1 MSNKK
6 DFIDRIHREVP
17 IESYISRFVP
27 LKKRGKNFIGLCPFH
42 QEKSP
47 SFNVSAEKQF
57 YYCFGCKASG
67 DLIRFV
73 MDYERV
79 DFSRGL
85 EILSEYSGIPLE
97 EKNSKLSEVS
107 DFLYKINQK
116 VSEYYQHLLHTPVG
130 KNALD
135 YLRSR
140 EIEDSEIRLF
150 GLGYA
155 PEGFDTLAREVLKT
169 KDEIAGAIQL
179 GLLREKEAGNG
190 RPYDFFRD
198 RIMFPVLDLS
208 GRVIAFS
215 GRILGPGKEAKYI
228 NSQASVVFDKSR
240 TFYNFFRA
248 REGVRKTGEAMLVEG
263 YLDVI
268 GLTRKDFENV
278 IASMGTAIN
287 ENHIR
292 TLKKFAERVVLVL
305 DGDLAGRKGA
315 LHAAEICLK
324 EGMECSIVL
333 LPEGKDPFD
342 LAKSLNRQELNELLS
357 QRIQGSEFVVE
368 ELLDRADSR
377 ALPEK
382 KRRALQNLYSFI
394 QTLNRETDKQFF
406 LGLGA
411 NKLGISMDAVLRDFK
426 GGPGAKNGPSTADT
440 SSNVKEAQI
449 LAGPALDCER
459 KIISMLVKHTG
470 LFSYS
475 EEISSMEFMDTAS
488 SFLWDYLYTIY
499 TGEGEISPVQILA
512 SDIPEDLKQALAPYL
527 LEEDSERIEPGE
539 LQKVF
544 RILLLQ
550 QKKFRIEERIREL
563 DQKRERFFT
572 PEIFTELSFY
582 RKEKEKILEHI
593 RSQSATTN

>member
-1 MSNKK
+1 
-6 DFIDRIHREVP
+6 
-17 IESYISRFVP
+17 
-27 LKKRGKNFIGLCPFH
+27 
-42 QEKSP
+42 
-47 SFNVSAEKQF
+47 
-57 YYCFGCKASG
+57 
-67 DLIRFV
+67 

-79 DFSRGL
+79 DFSRSL
-85 EILSEYSGIPLE
+85 EILSEYSGIPIE
-97 EKNSKLSEVS
+97 EKNAKVSEIS
-107 DFLYKINQK
+107 DFLYKLNQK

-150 GLGYA
+150 GLGYT
-155 PEGFDTLAREVLKT
+155 PEGFDTLAKEVLRT
-169 KDEIAGAIQL
+169 KEEIAGAIQL
-179 GLLREKEAGNG
+179 GLLREKEPGNN

-208 GRVIAFS
+208 GRTIAFS

-228 NSQASVVFDKSR
+228 NSPASVVFDKSR

-248 REGVRKTGEAMLVEG
+248 REGVRKTGEVMLVEG

-268 GLTRKDFENV
+268 GLVRRGYENV
-278 IASMGTAIN
+278 IASMGTAIT

-292 TLKKFAERVVLVL
+292 TLKKFAEKVVFVL
-305 DGDLAGRKGA
+305 DGDIAGKKGA
-315 LHAAEICLK
+315 LRATEICLK
-324 EGMECSIVL
+324 EGMESSIVL

-342 LAKSLNRQELNELLS
+342 LAKSLSRPELHEIISN
-357 QRIQGSEFVVE
+357 QIQGSEFVVE
-368 ELLDRADSR
+368 ELLENADSR

-382 KRRALQNLYSFI
+382 KRRSLQNLYSFT

-426 GGPGAKNGPSTADT
+426 GGTGGKNGPLNADT
-440 SSNVKEAQI
+440 SSNVKETQGISA
-449 LAGPALDCER
+449 PALDCER

-475 EEISSMEFMDTAS
+475 EEISSMEFMDITS

-499 TGEGEISPVQILA
+499 TGEGEISPVQVL
-512 SDIPEDLKQALAPYL
+512 SSELPEDLKQTLAPYL
-527 LEEDSERIEPGE
+527 LEEDSEKIEPGE
-539 LQKVF
+539 LHKVF
-544 RILLLQ
+544 RLLLLQ

-593 RSQSATTN
+593 RNQSATT

>member
-1 MSNKK
+1 
-6 DFIDRIHREVP
+6 
-17 IESYISRFVP
+17 
-27 LKKRGKNFIGLCPFH
+27 
-42 QEKSP
+42 
-47 SFNVSAEKQF
+47 
-57 YYCFGCKASG
+57 
-67 DLIRFV
+67 

-79 DFSRGL
+79 DFSRTL

-97 EKNSKLSEVS
+97 EKNSKSAELT
-107 DFLYKINQK
+107 DFLFKINQK
-116 VSEYYQHLLHTPVG
+116 VNDYYQHLLHTPVG
-130 KNALD
+130 KPALD
-135 YLRSR
+135 YLKSR

-155 PEGFDTLAREVLKT
+155 PEGFDTLTREVLKT
-169 KDEIAGAIQL
+169 KDEISAGIQL

-190 RPYDFFRD
+190 RPYDFFRE

-228 NSQASVVFDKSR
+228 NSSASLIFDKSR

-268 GLTRKDFENV
+268 GLARRDYENV
-278 IASMGTAIN
+278 IASMGTAIT

-292 TLKKFAERVVLVL
+292 TLKKFAERVVFVL
-305 DGDLAGRKGA
+305 DGDIAGKKGA
-315 LHAAEICLK
+315 LRAAEICLK

-342 LAKSLNRQELNELLS
+342 LAKSLNRQQLNELLS
-357 QRIQGSEFVVE
+357 VRIQGSEFVLD
-368 ELLDRADSR
+368 ELLENADSR

-382 KRRALQNLYSFI
+382 KRKGLQNLYSFI
-394 QTLNRETDKQFF
+394 QGLNRETDKQFF

-426 GGPGAKNGPSTADT
+426 GGPGAKNGPANADI
-440 SSNVKEAQI
+440 SSNAKETKSVPQ
-449 LAGPALDCER
+449 PALDCER

-475 EEISSMEFMDTAS
+475 EEISSMEFMDSVS

-499 TGEGEISPVQILA
+499 TGEEEISPVRILT
-512 SDIPEDLKQALAPYL
+512 SELPEDLKQALAPYL
-527 LEEDSERIEPGE
+527 LEEDFERTEPAE
-539 LQKVF
+539 LDKVF

-563 DQKRERFFT
+563 DQRRERFFT

-593 RSQSATTN
+593 RSQSATT

>member
-79 DFSRGL
+79 DFTRGL

-97 EKNSKLSEVS
+97 EKNSKLAEVS

-155 PEGFDTLAREVLKT
+155 PEGFDTLAKEVLKT

-268 GLTRKDFENV
+268 GLARKDFENV

-305 DGDLAGRKGA
+305 DGDVAGRKGA

-342 LAKSLNRQELNELLS
+342 LAKTLNRQELNDLLS
-357 QRIQGSEFVVE
+357 QRVQGSEFVVE

-377 ALPEK
+377 ALPER

-426 GGPGAKNGPSTADT
+426 GGPGAKNGPSTADNR
-440 SSNVKEAQI
+440 SNAKETQNI
-449 LAGPALDCER
+449 TGPALDCER

>member
-27 LKKRGKNFIGLCPFH
+27 LKKRGKNFLGLCPFH

-67 DLIRFV
+67 DIIRFV

-79 DFSRGL
+79 DFSRTL

-97 EKNSKLSEVS
+97 EKNSKSAELT

-116 VSEYYQHLLHTPVG
+116 VNEYYQHLLHTPVG
-130 KNALD
+130 KPALD
-135 YLRSR
+135 YLKSR

-155 PEGFDTLAREVLKT
+155 PEGFDTLIREVLKT
-169 KDEIAGAIQL
+169 KDEVAAGIQL

-190 RPYDFFRD
+190 RPYDFFRE
-198 RIMFPVLDLS
+198 RILFPVLDLS

-228 NSQASVVFDKSR
+228 NSPASLIFDKSR

-268 GLTRKDFENV
+268 GLARRDYENV
-278 IASMGTAIN
+278 IASMGTAIT

-292 TLKKFAERVVLVL
+292 TLKKFAERVVFVL
-305 DGDLAGRKGA
+305 DGDIAGKKGA
-315 LHAAEICLK
+315 LRAAEICLK

-342 LAKSLNRQELNELLS
+342 LAKSLNRQQLNELLS
-357 QRIQGSEFVVE
+357 VRIQGSEFVLE
-368 ELLDRADSR
+368 ELLENADSR

-382 KRRALQNLYSFI
+382 KRKGLQNLYSFI
-394 QTLNRETDKQFF
+394 QGLNRETDKQFF

-426 GGPGAKNGPSTADT
+426 GGSSAKNGPSNADI
-440 SSNVKEAQI
+440 SSNVKEARTVPQ
-449 LAGPALDCER
+449 PALDCER

-475 EEISSMEFMDTAS
+475 EEISSMEFMDSAS

-499 TGEGEISPVQILA
+499 TGEEEISPVRILA
-512 SDIPEDLKQALAPYL
+512 SELPEDLKQALAPYL
-527 LEEDSERIEPGE
+527 LEEDFERTEPAE
-539 LQKVF
+539 LDKVF

-593 RSQSATTN
+593 RSQSATT

>member
-1 MSNKK
+1 MK
-6 DFIDRIHREVP
+6 
-17 IESYISRFVP
+17 
-27 LKKRGKNFIGLCPFH
+27 
-42 QEKSP
+42 
-47 SFNVSAEKQF
+47 
-57 YYCFGCKASG
+57 
-67 DLIRFV
+67 
-73 MDYERV
+73 
-79 DFSRGL
+79 
-85 EILSEYSGIPLE
+85 
-97 EKNSKLSEVS
+97 
-107 DFLYKINQK
+107 
-116 VSEYYQHLLHTPVG
+116 
-130 KNALD
+130 
-135 YLRSR
+135 SR
-140 EIEDSEIRLF
+140 EIEDSEIRIF

-155 PEGFDTLAREVLKT
+155 PEGFDTLAKEVLKT

-208 GRVIAFS
+208 GRTIAFS
-215 GRILGPGKEAKYI
+215 GRILGSAKEAKYI
-228 NSQASVVFDKSR
+228 NSSASVIFDKSR

-268 GLTRKDFENV
+268 GLARRGYENV
-278 IASMGTAIN
+278 IASMGTAIT

-292 TLKKFAERVVLVL
+292 TLKKFAERVHLVL
-305 DGDLAGRKGA
+305 DGDMAGRKGA

-342 LAKSLNRQELNELLS
+342 LSKSLTRPELHEILS
-357 QRIQGSEFVVE
+357 EQIQGSEFVVE
-368 ELLDRADSR
+368 ELLGKTNSR

-382 KRRALQNLYSFI
+382 KRKALQNLYSFI

-426 GGPGAKNGPSTADT
+426 SGLGGKNGPASADT
-440 SSNVKEAQI
+440 SSNVREVQEI
-449 LAGPALDCER
+449 SGPALECER
-459 KIISMLVKHTG
+459 KIISMLVKHMG

-475 EEISSMEFMDTAS
+475 EEISSMEFMDMTS
-488 SFLWDYLYTIY
+488 SLIWDFLYTIY
-499 TGEGEISPVQILA
+499 TGEGEISPVIIL
-512 SDIPEDLKQALAPYL
+512 SSELPDDLKQVVAPYL
-527 LEEDSERIEPGE
+527 LEEDSEKIEPE
-539 LQKVF
+539 EVHKVF

-593 RSQSATTN
+593 RSQSATT

>member
-17 IESYISRFVP
+17 IESYISRFIP

-73 MDYERV
+73 MSYERV
-79 DFSRGL
+79 DFSRSL

-97 EKNSKLSEVS
+97 EKSSKNSEFS
-107 DFLYKINQK
+107 DFLYKINLK
-116 VSEYYQHLLHTPVG
+116 VSEYYQHLLHTPTG

-135 YLRSR
+135 YLKSR

-155 PEGFDTLAREVLKT
+155 PEGFDTLAKEVLKT
-169 KDEIAGAIQL
+169 KEEISGAIQL

-198 RIMFPVLDLS
+198 RIIFPVLDLS
-208 GRVIAFS
+208 GRTVAFS

-228 NSQASVVFDKSR
+228 NSQASLIFDKSR
-240 TFYNFFRA
+240 TFYNFFKA
-248 REGVRKTGEAMLVEG
+248 REGVRKSGEAMLVEG

-268 GLTRKDFENV
+268 GLVRRGYENV
-278 IASMGTAIN
+278 IASMGTAIT

-292 TLKKFAERVVLVL
+292 TLKKFAERVTFVL
-305 DGDLAGRKGA
+305 DGDIAGKKGA
-315 LHAAEICLK
+315 LRAAEICLK

-342 LAKSLNRQELNELLS
+342 LSKSLSRPELHEILS
-357 QRIQGSEFVVE
+357 DRIQGSEFVVE
-368 ELLDRADSR
+368 ELLENADSR

-382 KRRALQNLYSFI
+382 KRKSLQNLYSFI
-394 QTLNRETDKQFF
+394 QTLGRETDKQFL

-426 GGPGAKNGPSTADT
+426 GGTGAKNGPSNADT
-440 SSNVKEAQI
+440 SSNLKEVQGI
-449 LAGPALDCER
+449 SGPALDCER
-459 KIISMLVKHTG
+459 KIVSMLVKHTG

-475 EEISSMEFMDTAS
+475 EEISSMEFMDIAS
-488 SFLWDYLYTIY
+488 SYLWDYLYTIY
-499 TGEGEISPVQILA
+499 TGEEEISPVGILT
-512 SDIPEDLKQALAPYL
+512 SELPEDLKQILAPYL
-527 LEEDSERIEPGE
+527 LEEDSEKTEPGE
-539 LQKVF
+539 LHKVF

-550 QKKFRIEERIREL
+550 QKKFRIEEKIREL

-593 RSQSATTN
+593 RSQSTT

>member
-1 MSNKK
+1 MLY
-6 DFIDRIHREVP
+6 EV
-17 IESYISRFVP
+17 ITNA
-27 LKKRGKNFIGLCPFH
+27 K
-42 QEKSP
+42 
-47 SFNVSAEKQF
+47 VS
-57 YYCFGCKASG
+57 
-67 DLIRFV
+67 
-73 MDYERV
+73 
-79 DFSRGL
+79 
-85 EILSEYSGIPLE
+85 EI
-97 EKNSKLSEVS
+97 S
-107 DFLYKINQK
+107 DFLYKLNQK

-150 GLGYA
+150 GLGYT
-155 PEGFDTLAREVLKT
+155 PEGFDTLAKEVLRT
-169 KDEIAGAIQL
+169 KEEIAGAIQL
-179 GLLREKEAGNG
+179 GLLREKEPGNN

-208 GRVIAFS
+208 GRTIAFS

-228 NSQASVVFDKSR
+228 NSPASVVFDKSR

-248 REGVRKTGEAMLVEG
+248 REGVRKTGEVMLVEG

-268 GLTRKDFENV
+268 GLVRRGYENV
-278 IASMGTAIN
+278 IASMGTAIT

-292 TLKKFAERVVLVL
+292 TLKKFAEKVVFVL
-305 DGDLAGRKGA
+305 DGDIAGKKGA
-315 LHAAEICLK
+315 LRATEICLK
-324 EGMECSIVL
+324 EGMESSIVL

-342 LAKSLNRQELNELLS
+342 LAKSLSRPELHEIISN
-357 QRIQGSEFVVE
+357 QIQGSEFVVE
-368 ELLDRADSR
+368 ELLENADSR

-382 KRRALQNLYSFI
+382 KRRSLQNLYSFT

-426 GGPGAKNGPSTADT
+426 GGTGGKNGPLNADT
-440 SSNVKEAQI
+440 SSNVKETQGISA
-449 LAGPALDCER
+449 PALDCER

-475 EEISSMEFMDTAS
+475 EEISSMEFMDITS

-499 TGEGEISPVQILA
+499 TGEGEISPVQVL
-512 SDIPEDLKQALAPYL
+512 SSELPEDLKQTLAPYL
-527 LEEDSERIEPGE
+527 LEEDSEKIEPGE
-539 LQKVF
+539 LHKVF
-544 RILLLQ
+544 RLLLLQ

-582 RKEKEKILEHI
+582 RKEKKRFWSISGINRLPHNLEGMEWKICKACLRFRRLYLLERQTEKFLMMISM
-593 RSQSATTN
+593 RYFPTKF

>member
-27 LKKRGKNFIGLCPFH
+27 LKKRGKNFLGLCPFH

-79 DFSRGL
+79 DFSRSL
-85 EILSEYSGIPLE
+85 EILSEYSGIPLQ
-97 EKNSKLSEVS
+97 EKNSKNAEIS

-116 VSEYYQHLLHTPVG
+116 VSEYYQHLLHTPIG
-130 KNALD
+130 KNAFD
-135 YLRSR
+135 YLKSR
-140 EIEDSEIRLF
+140 EIEDSEIRIF

-155 PEGFDTLAREVLKT
+155 PEGFETLTKEVLKT

-208 GRVIAFS
+208 GRTIAFS
-215 GRILGPGKEAKYI
+215 GRILGSGKEAKYI
-228 NSQASVVFDKSR
+228 NSPASVIFDKSR

-268 GLTRKDFENV
+268 GLVRRDYQNV
-278 IASMGTAIN
+278 IASMGTAIT

-292 TLKKFAERVVLVL
+292 TLKKFAERVTFVL
-305 DGDLAGRKGA
+305 DGDLAGKKGA
-315 LHAAEICLK
+315 LRAAEICLK

-342 LAKSLNRQELNELLS
+342 LAKSLSRSQLNKLLS
-357 QRIQGSEFVVE
+357 EQIQGSEFVVG
-368 ELLDRADSR
+368 ELLESADSR
-377 ALPEK
+377 TLPER
-382 KRRALQNLYSFI
+382 KRKALQNLYSFT

-426 GGPGAKNGPSTADT
+426 GGTAKNGPLNADT
-440 SSNVKEAQI
+440 SSNVKEVQEISA
-449 LAGPALDCER
+449 PALDCER

-470 LFSYS
+470 LFSYA
-475 EEISSMEFMDTAS
+475 EEISSMEFMDITS
-488 SFLWDYLYTIY
+488 SYLWDYLYTVY
-499 TGEGEISPVQILA
+499 TGEGEISPVQIL
-512 SDIPEDLKQALAPYL
+512 SSELPEELKQILAPYL
-527 LEEDSERIEPGE
+527 LEEYEKGDPEE
-539 LQKVF
+539 LHKVF

-550 QKKFRIEERIREL
+550 QKKFQIEEKIRAL

-582 RKEKEKILEHI
+582 RREKEKILEHI
-593 RSQSATTN
+593 RNQSTTT

>member
-116 VSEYYQHLLHTPVG
+116 VSEYFQHLLHTPVG

-135 YLRSR
+135 YLKSR
-140 EIEDSEIRLF
+140 EIEESEIRLF

-155 PEGFDTLAREVLKT
+155 PEGFDTLAKEVLKT

-208 GRVIAFS
+208 GRVIGFS

-268 GLTRKDFENV
+268 GLTRRDFENV
-278 IASMGTAIN
+278 IASMGTAIT

-426 GGPGAKNGPSTADT
+426 GGPNAKNGPSNADT
-440 SSNVKEAQI
+440 SSNVKEAKI
-449 LAGPALDCER
+449 LTGPALDCER

-499 TGEGEISPVQILA
+499 TGVGEISPVEILA

-527 LEEDSERIEPGE
+527 LEEDSEKIEPGE

>member
-6 DFIDRIHREVP
+6 DFIDRVHREVP

-27 LKKRGKNFIGLCPFH
+27 LKKRGKNFLGLCPFH

-79 DFSRGL
+79 DFSRSL

-97 EKNSKLSEVS
+97 EKNAKVAEIS
-107 DFLYKINQK
+107 DFLYKINQR
-116 VSEYYQHLLHTPVG
+116 VSEYYQHLLHTPIG

-135 YLRSR
+135 YLKSR

-155 PEGFDTLAREVLKT
+155 PEGFETLAKEVLKT

-179 GLLREKEAGNG
+179 GLLREKEAGNN

-208 GRVIAFS
+208 GRTIAFS

-228 NSQASVVFDKSR
+228 NSPASVIFDKSR

-268 GLTRKDFENV
+268 GLVRRGYENV
-278 IASMGTAIN
+278 VASMGTAIT

-292 TLKKFAERVVLVL
+292 TMKKFAEKVTFVL
-305 DGDLAGRKGA
+305 DGDIAGKKGA
-315 LHAAEICLK
+315 LRAAEICLK

-342 LAKSLNRQELNELLS
+342 LAKSMSRPELGELLS
-357 QRIQGSEFVVE
+357 EQIQGSEFVVE
-368 ELLDRADSR
+368 ELLENATSKTS
-377 ALPEK
+377 PEK
-382 KRRALQNLYSFI
+382 KRRSLQNLYAFI
-394 QTLNRETDKQFF
+394 QTLNRETDKQFL
-406 LGLGA
+406 LGMGA

-426 GGPGAKNGPSTADT
+426 GGTPKNGPANADT
-440 SSNVKEAQI
+440 RSNLKEVQEI
-449 LAGPALDCER
+449 AGPALDCER

-499 TGEGEISPVQILA
+499 TGEGDISPVQIL
-512 SDIPEDLKQALAPYL
+512 SSELPEDLKRALAPYL
-527 LEEDSERIEPGE
+527 MEEDSEKVEPGE
-539 LQKVF
+539 LHKVF

-563 DQKRERFFT
+563 DQRRERFFT

-593 RSQSATTN
+593 RSQSATT